1 MTAERGESSS
11 GVDRKQWEE
20 LAEVAIFIIQEQDSS
35 KTSRRIA
42 EDIVRKLA
50 KDRARLDEIMA
61 GGNNPN

>member
-1 MTAERGESSS
+1 M
-11 GVDRKQWEE
+11 DRKQWEE